1 MKIKALNQQYG
12 WTDGCE
18 RVLIL
23 LLSNIR
29 VHVLPFPNLLND
41 TGTLVNVLS
50 HELECPYNKGIIY
63 DEEKGNVI
71 Q

>member
-1 MKIKALNQQYG
+1 MDGWMRTCLNLVVIKYPVRAPHS
-12 WTDGCE
+12 
-18 RVLIL
+18 L
-23 LLSNIR
+23 LIR

-50 HELECPYNKGIIY
+50 HELECPYNKGITY